1 MQHLNE
7 LERQGL
13 MSWRSEEHA
22 WVADPDRVVQALRD
36 GGFQEYKREIAKD
49 NRSHATS
56 GGMWQG
62 LDPQSGV
69 VATVIWH
76 ATPQEAHV
84 FVEIDGR
91 PFEGNA
97 WAEIDDAV
105 LGALTEG
112 GGRLTPGQIAKRVGM
127 SEDAVRSVVSMLA
140 EQGELDATSSRAGPG
155 IVSPPRRR
163 GVRVLGKPRLVG
175 KRWQDNV
182 EGAALRVVLR
192 PEPALVRAHNR
203 VTHR

>member
-56 GGMWQG
+56 GGMWQSAG
-62 LDPQSGV
+62 CPHRGRWTLDAGTDRQ
-69 VATVIWH
+69 ARR
-76 ATPQEAHV
+76 HV
-84 FVEIDGR
+84 
-91 PFEGNA
+91 
-97 WAEIDDAV
+97 
-105 LGALTEG
+105 
-112 GGRLTPGQIAKRVGM
+112 GGRRAVGRL
-127 SEDAVRSVVSMLA
+127 DAGRTGKGA
-140 EQGELDATSSRAGPG
+140 NRRGGAAARGPDQGELDATSSRAGPG

>member
-62 LDPQSGV
+62 LDPQSGGAAAV
-69 VATVIWH
+69 VWH
-76 ATPQEAHV
+76 ATPPEAPG
-84 FVEIDGR
+84 FVE
-91 PFEGNA
+91 
-97 WAEIDDAV
+97 
-105 LGALTEG
+105 LGGPPLAGDPG
-112 GGRLTPGQIAKRVGM
+112 GGTP
-127 SEDAVRSVVSMLA
+127 DAR
-140 EQGELDATSSRAGPG
+140 PG
-155 IVSPPRRR
+155 
-163 GVRVLGKPRLVG
+163 
-175 KRWQDNV
+175 
-182 EGAALRVVLR
+182 
-192 PEPALVRAHNR
+192 
-203 VTHR
+203 

>member
-140 EQGELDATSSRAGPG
+140 EQGKVRIAVVELPHVVPTKESLMRPPLARVPVSSRLHADEA
-155 IVSPPRRR
+155 S
-163 GVRVLGKPRLVG
+163 
-175 KRWQDNV
+175 
-182 EGAALRVVLR
+182 AS
-192 PEPALVRAHNR
+192 
-203 VTHR
+203 

>member
-69 VATVIWH
+69 EATVNWH
-76 ATPQEAHV
+76 ATPPEAHL
-84 FVEIDGR
+84 FVEIHGP
-91 PFEGNA
+91 PFEGNPRG
-97 WAEIDDAV
+97 EIYDAG
-105 LGALTEG
+105 LGAPTADRG
-112 GGRLTPGQIAKRVGM
+112 TQTPG
-127 SEDAVRSVVSMLA
+127 
-140 EQGELDATSSRAGPG
+140 P
-155 IVSPPRRR
+155 
-163 GVRVLGKPRLVG
+163 
-175 KRWQDNV
+175 
-182 EGAALRVVLR
+182 
-192 PEPALVRAHNR
+192 
-203 VTHR
+203 

>member
-1 MQHLNE
+1 MPCHGAMTAMMTTPVNGLTLNE
-7 LERQGL
+7 LERRGE
-13 MSWRSEEHA
+13 MRWRAEEHA
-22 WVADPDRVVQALRD
+22 WVADPDHVVRALTD
-36 GGFQEYKREIAKD
+36 AGFQEYKREIAKD

-56 GGMWQG
+56 GGIWQG
-62 LDPQSGV
+62 LDPRTGV

-76 ATPQEAHV
+76 AASREAHV

-140 EQGELDATSSRAGPG
+140 EQGKVRIAVVELPHVVPTKESLMR
-155 IVSPPRRR
+155 PP
-163 GVRVLGKPRLVG
+163 L
-175 KRWQDNV
+175 
-182 EGAALRVVLR
+182 A
-192 PEPALVRAHNR
+192 
-203 VTHR
+203 

>member
-62 LDPQSGV
+62 LDPQSGGG
-69 VATVIWH
+69 ATVIWH
-76 ATPQEAHV
+76 ATPPGGPV
-84 FVEIDGR
+84 FVEVVGR
-91 PFEGNA
+91 AVQG
-97 WAEIDDAV
+97 DAV
-105 LGALTEG
+105 G
-112 GGRLTPGQIAKRVGM
+112 GVH
-127 SEDAVRSVVSMLA
+127 
-140 EQGELDATSSRAGPG
+140 RAM
-155 IVSPPRRR
+155 
-163 GVRVLGKPRLVG
+163 
-175 KRWQDNV
+175 
-182 EGAALRVVLR
+182 
-192 PEPALVRAHNR
+192 VRAP
-203 VTHR
+203 

>member
-91 PFEGNA
+91 PFEGDGRPSISTNTWGPCCVA
-97 WAEIDDAV
+97 GQTAEAPAP
-105 LGALTEG
+105 L
-112 GGRLTPGQIAKRVGM
+112 PG
-127 SEDAVRSVVSMLA
+127 S
-140 EQGELDATSSRAGPG
+140 
-155 IVSPPRRR
+155 
-163 GVRVLGKPRLVG
+163 
-175 KRWQDNV
+175 
-182 EGAALRVVLR
+182 
-192 PEPALVRAHNR
+192 
-203 VTHR
+203 

>member
-62 LDPQSGV
+62 PDPQSRG

-76 ATPQEAHV
+76 ATPQEAPV
-84 FVEIDGR
+84 FVEIDR
-91 PFEGNA
+91 PPFEG
-97 WAEIDDAV
+97 DA
-105 LGALTEG
+105 GAG
-112 GGRLTPGQIAKRVGM
+112 VHDPG
-127 SEDAVRSVVSMLA
+127 
-140 EQGELDATSSRAGPG
+140 
-155 IVSPPRRR
+155 
-163 GVRVLGKPRLVG
+163 
-175 KRWQDNV
+175 
-182 EGAALRVVLR
+182 
-192 PEPALVRAHNR
+192 
-203 VTHR
+203 

>member
-69 VATVIWH
+69 RGTVIWR
-76 ATPQEAHV
+76 ATPPEGHV
-84 FVEIDGR
+84 FVEIDG
-91 PFEGNA
+91 PPLEGEA
-97 WAEIDDAV
+97 GAGIDDAV
-105 LGALTEG
+105 LGGLTQG
-112 GGRLTPGQIAKRVGM
+112 GGRLTPGQIAKRVGLA
-127 SEDAVRSVVSMLA
+127 EDAVRS
-140 EQGELDATSSRAGPG
+140 
-155 IVSPPRRR
+155 
-163 GVRVLGKPRLVG
+163 
-175 KRWQDNV
+175 
-182 EGAALRVVLR
+182 
-192 PEPALVRAHNR
+192 
-203 VTHR
+203 

>member
-62 LDPQSGV
+62 LDPQRGV
-69 VATVIWH
+69 VAAVIGH
-76 ATPQEAHV
+76 ATPEEAHV
-84 FVEIDGR
+84 VVEVDGR
-91 PFEGNA
+91 PVEGDPG
-97 WAEIDDAV
+97 AESADAA
-105 LGALTEG
+105 LGARTEG
-112 GGRLTPGQIAKRVGM
+112 GGCPPPG
-127 SEDAVRSVVSMLA
+127 
-140 EQGELDATSSRAGPG
+140 
-155 IVSPPRRR
+155 
-163 GVRVLGKPRLVG
+163 
-175 KRWQDNV
+175 
-182 EGAALRVVLR
+182 
-192 PEPALVRAHNR
+192 H
-203 VTHR
+203 